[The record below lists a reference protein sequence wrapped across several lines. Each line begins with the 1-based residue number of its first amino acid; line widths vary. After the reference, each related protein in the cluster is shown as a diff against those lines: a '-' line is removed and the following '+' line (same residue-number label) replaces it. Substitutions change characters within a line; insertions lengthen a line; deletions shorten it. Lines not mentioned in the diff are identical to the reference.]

1 MIVVYPKYFIMPVVI
16 DNDINVTKGNEGFRN
31 SEKILGNQS
40 INISNDEFFEC
51 DSEFIKSQIE

>member
-31 SEKILGNQS
+31 SEKILENQS
-40 INISNDEFFEC
+40 INIGNDEFFEC